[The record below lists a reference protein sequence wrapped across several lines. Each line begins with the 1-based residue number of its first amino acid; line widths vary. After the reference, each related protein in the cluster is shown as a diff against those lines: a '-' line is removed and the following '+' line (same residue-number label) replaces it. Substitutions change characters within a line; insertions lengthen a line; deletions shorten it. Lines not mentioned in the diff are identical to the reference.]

1 MPEIRE
7 LESFEDFEDAIHNG
21 PTKDRF
27 SAIICEPHAQAYKRY
42 GILYTVVV
50 RLGSNIIEMK
60 KVQDSDALYTGM
72 WNL

>member
-21 PTKDRF
+21 PTKDCF
-27 SAIICEPHAQAYKRY
+27 NAIICEHAQAYKRY
-42 GILYTVVV
+42 GILYTVVA

-72 WNL
+72 WDL

>member
-27 SAIICEPHAQAYKRY
+27 SAIICERAKAYKRF
-42 GILYTVVV
+42 GKLYTVVA
-50 RLGSNIIEMK
+50 RLRSNIIEMK

-72 WNL
+72 WDL